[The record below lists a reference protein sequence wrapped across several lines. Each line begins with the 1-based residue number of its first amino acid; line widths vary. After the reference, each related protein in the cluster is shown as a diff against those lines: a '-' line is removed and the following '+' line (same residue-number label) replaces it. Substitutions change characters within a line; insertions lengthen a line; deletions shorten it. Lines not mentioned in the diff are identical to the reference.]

1 MTMKNY
7 FRKVYTIFILSVVL
21 SPIFAKSQTIGGGQ
35 IHGNFQMDA
44 QYYLKDSLI
53 GAPNVPEKLLMNGFA
68 NIIYSNGNFNAGIRF
83 ESYQNA
89 MLGFDPRYKG
99 NGIPYRFAS
108 YTNDGLQ
115 VTVGNFYDQF
125 GSGMV
130 FRTYEER
137 SLGYD
142 NAMDGIHV
150 KYKPY
155 KGIELKGLIGNQ
167 RFFFDKGV
175 GIVRGFDGNFFINDI
190 FGLDAMKTKYTIG
203 GSFVSKYQPSSDP
216 VYNLPENVGAYAGRL
231 NITRSGFGIMGEYAY
246 KINDP
251 NASNNMIYKH
261 GEGLFVS
268 TSYSQKGLGVI
279 LSAKRIDNM
288 DFRSDRNEVGNV
300 LIINYLPALTKQH
313 AYTLTA
319 MYPYG
324 TQPNGEIGYEGSIM
338 YNIKKD
344 SWLGGSYGTKVS
356 VNYSLANSIDKQK
369 LNDTIAIG
377 TDGTLGYKSDFF
389 KMGDK
394 KYFEDFNIEINR
406 KFSKSIKA
414 ILTYAYITYNK
425 DIIEGHPGAPT
436 IFANIVVLDISYKFN
451 TTNTL
456 RMELHSLM
464 AKQDE
469 HDWAMCLLEYTIA
482 PKWFFSVADLYNYDN
497 PDTKR
502 RFHYYNAAFG
512 FTKGTNRFALSYGK
526 QRQGITCVGGVCR
539 QVPASNG
546 ISLTITSSF

>member
-1 MTMKNY
+1 MKNY

-167 RFFFDKGV
+167 RFFFDKGA
-175 GIVRGFDGNFFINDI
+175 GIV
-190 FGLDAMKTKYTIG
+190 
-203 GSFVSKYQPSSDP
+203 
-216 VYNLPENVGAYAGRL
+216 
-231 NITRSGFGIMGEYAY
+231 
-246 KINDP
+246 
-251 NASNNMIYKH
+251 
-261 GEGLFVS
+261 
-268 TSYSQKGLGVI
+268 
-279 LSAKRIDNM
+279 
-288 DFRSDRNEVGNV
+288 
-300 LIINYLPALTKQH
+300 
-313 AYTLTA
+313 
-319 MYPYG
+319 
-324 TQPNGEIGYEGSIM
+324 
-338 YNIKKD
+338 
-344 SWLGGSYGTKVS
+344 
-356 VNYSLANSIDKQK
+356 
-369 LNDTIAIG
+369 
-377 TDGTLGYKSDFF
+377 
-389 KMGDK
+389 
-394 KYFEDFNIEINR
+394 
-406 KFSKSIKA
+406 
-414 ILTYAYITYNK
+414 
-425 DIIEGHPGAPT
+425 
-436 IFANIVVLDISYKFN
+436 
-451 TTNTL
+451 
-456 RMELHSLM
+456 
-464 AKQDE
+464 
-469 HDWAMCLLEYTIA
+469 
-482 PKWFFSVADLYNYDN
+482 
-497 PDTKR
+497 
-502 RFHYYNAAFG
+502 
-512 FTKGTNRFALSYGK
+512 
-526 QRQGITCVGGVCR
+526 
-539 QVPASNG
+539 
-546 ISLTITSSF
+546 